1 MASAGINK
9 HSRIPH
15 LTFRILML
23 YYARPLAQ
31 LLEQLEKL
39 PGIGPKSAQRLA
51 FHVLR
56 GSVQDADNLA
66 QAIRDVREKI
76 KPCSRC
82 GNYTDLEICDIC
94 TDARR
99 DEHVLCIV
107 AEPRDLMAIEN
118 SGEFKGR
125 YHVLGGVISPIEGI
139 GPEQL
144 SINAL
149 MRRIADEGISEV
161 ILAVPP
167 TVEGET
173 TANYL
178 ANLLKPRNMR
188 VTQLARGLPFGGEL
202 DYADQVTIAGALRGR
217 REI

>member
-1 MASAGINK
+1 
-9 HSRIPH
+9 
-15 LTFRILML
+15 ML

-51 FHVLR
+51 FHILSAPR
-56 GSVQDADNLA
+56 EESEQLA
-66 QAIRDVREKI
+66 QAVRAVREQI

-94 TDARR
+94 ADHRR
-99 DEHVLCIV
+99 DEQFLCIV

-118 SGEFKGR
+118 SGEFRGR

-144 SINAL
+144 AINSL
-149 MRRIADEGISEV
+149 MRRIADEGIQEV

-178 ANLLKPRNMR
+178 ANLLKPRNVR
-188 VTQLARGLPFGGEL
+188 ITQLARGLPFGGEL
-202 DYADQVTIAGALRGR
+202 DYADQVTIAGAVRGR

>member
-1 MASAGINK
+1 
-9 HSRIPH
+9 
-15 LTFRILML
+15 ML

-56 GSVQDADNLA
+56 GSVQDAENLA

-94 TDARR
+94 TDPRR
-99 DEHVLCIV
+99 DEHFLCIV

-144 SINAL
+144 SVNAL
-149 MRRIADEGISEV
+149 VRRIGDEGITEV

-178 ANLLKPRNMR
+178 ANLLKPRNLR

>member
-1 MASAGINK
+1 
-9 HSRIPH
+9 
-15 LTFRILML
+15 ML

-51 FHVLR
+51 FHILSAPR
-56 GSVQDADNLA
+56 EDSEQLA
-66 QAIRDVREKI
+66 QAVRAVREQI

-94 TDARR
+94 TDPRR
-99 DEHVLCIV
+99 DEQFLCIV

-118 SGEFKGR
+118 SGEFRGR

-144 SINAL
+144 AINSL
-149 MRRIADEGISEV
+149 MRRIADEGIQEV

-178 ANLLKPRNMR
+178 ANLLKPRNVR
-188 VTQLARGLPFGGEL
+188 ITQLARGLPFGGEL
-202 DYADQVTIAGALRGR
+202 DYADQVTIAGAVRGR

>member
-1 MASAGINK
+1 
-9 HSRIPH
+9 
-15 LTFRILML
+15 ML

-51 FHVLR
+51 FHILSAPR
-56 GSVQDADNLA
+56 EESEQLA
-66 QAIRDVREKI
+66 QAVRAVREQI

-94 TDARR
+94 ADHRR
-99 DEHVLCIV
+99 DEQFLCIV

-118 SGEFKGR
+118 SGEFRGR

-144 SINAL
+144 AINSL
-149 MRRIADEGISEV
+149 MRRIVDEGIQEV
-161 ILAVPP
+161 ILAVPA

-178 ANLLKPRNMR
+178 ANLLKPRNVR
-188 VTQLARGLPFGGEL
+188 ITQLARGLPFGGEL
-202 DYADQVTIAGALRGR
+202 DYADQVTIAGAVRGR

>member
-1 MASAGINK
+1 
-9 HSRIPH
+9 
-15 LTFRILML
+15 ML
-23 YYARPLAQ
+23 YYARPLAL

-51 FHVLR
+51 FHILR
-56 GSVQDADNLA
+56 APREDSELLA
-66 QAIRDVREKI
+66 QAVRAVREQI

-94 TDARR
+94 TDPRR
-99 DEHVLCIV
+99 DEHLFCIV

-118 SGEFKGR
+118 SGEFRGR

-144 SINAL
+144 SINKL
-149 MRRIADEGISEV
+149 MKRITDEGVREV
-161 ILAVPP
+161 ILAVPA

-173 TANYL
+173 TGNYL
-178 ANLLKPRNMR
+178 ANLLKPRDVR

-202 DYADQVTIAGALRGR
+202 DYADQITIAGAVRGR
-217 REI
+217 REL